1 MTFATE
7 YFDIIIKVTTFSFF
21 FYFIYLFFFLTTL
34 KIYNSL
40 LLLFCVSC
48 VSGCMDLVW
57 ILLKRRYVWAF
68 YTIDDIQYTYVYVLD
83 VKKNVIF
90 CE

>member
-7 YFDIIIKVTTFSFF
+7 YFDIIIKVTTFSFL

-57 ILLKRRYVWAF
+57 ISLKRRYVWAF
-68 YTIDDIQYTYVYVLD
+68 YTIDDIQYTYVCMLD
-83 VKKNVIF
+83 VKKM
-90 CE
+90 